1 MKIVAVSEKTA
12 PKCNCLAHVR
22 RSSSAYSWVCP
33 VHGPQ
38 DDPGCSNAFRTSQPE
53 AFNFC
58 REVLLSG

>member
-1 MKIVAVSEKTA
+1 MKIVAVSAKPV

-38 DDPGCSNAFRTSQPE
+38 DDPGCSNALMTFQGGS
-53 AFNFC
+53 FC
-58 REVLLSG
+58 KEVLLAT